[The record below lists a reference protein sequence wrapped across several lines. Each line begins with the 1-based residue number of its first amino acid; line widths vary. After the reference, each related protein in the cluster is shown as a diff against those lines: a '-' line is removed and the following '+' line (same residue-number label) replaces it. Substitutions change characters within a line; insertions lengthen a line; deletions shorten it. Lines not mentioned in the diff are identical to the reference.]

1 MSQLK
6 VNSIVPVGGLP
17 SGASGGGIIQV
28 VSTTKTDTASSSS
41 TSYADISGMAVTI
54 TPSTNSS
61 KIYLC
66 GYLNLGMNDA
76 RFRIYL
82 KITGGNC
89 SNYIGDS
96 ATGFE
101 AANATRMSPT
111 NVDVM
116 QQSTPL
122 MFLDAPATT
131 SAVTYQI
138 QWAVQS
144 GSNIAVLN
152 RDANDSDTDHG
163 NTASTFTAME
173 VTT

>member
-1 MSQLK
+1 MSTLK
-6 VNSIVPVGGLP
+6 VNSIIPVAGVPTGG
-17 SGASGGGIIQV
+17 GGGIIQV

-41 TSYADISGMAVTI
+41 ASYVDISGMAVTI
-54 TPSTNSS
+54 TPSTNTS

-76 RFRIYL
+76 RFRVYL

-144 GSNIAVLN
+144 SQTAYLN
-152 RDANDSDTDHG
+152 KDANDGDTDHG

-173 VTT
+173 VSA